1 MKEISDFISS
11 VGFPIVVC
19 LIMIY
24 QQEKISGSYIDIVN
38 SLKELVA
45 DNTKSI
51 NLLISRAKENDEKI
65 MMYWKQQTGDK
76 QQTEVKQQTG
86 VKLDENKQETSETL
100 PDNK

>member
-19 LIMIY
+19 LLMIY
-24 QQEKISGSYIDIVN
+24 QQQKISGSYIDIVN

-65 MMYWKQQTGDK
+65 MMYWKQH
-76 QQTEVKQQTG
+76 TG
-86 VKLDENKQETSETL
+86 VKLDENKQQTGVELDENRQETSETL

>member
-19 LIMIY
+19 LLMIY
-24 QQEKISGSYIDIVN
+24 QQEKMSSSYIDIVN

-65 MMYWKQQTGDK
+65 MMYWKQ
-76 QQTEVKQQTG
+76 TG
-86 VKLDENKQETSETL
+86 VKLDENKQETSETV

>member
-11 VGFPIVVC
+11 VGFPIVIC
-19 LIMIY
+19 LLMIY
-24 QQEKISGSYIDIVN
+24 QQEKMSGSYIDIVN
-38 SLKELVA
+38 SLKELIA

-65 MMYWKQQTGDK
+65 MMYWKQQTG
-76 QQTEVKQQTG
+76 
-86 VKLDENKQETSETL
+86 VKLDENRQETSETL

>member
-19 LIMIY
+19 LLMIY
-24 QQEKISGSYIDIVN
+24 QQEKLSSSYIDIVN
-38 SLKELVA
+38 SLKELIS

-65 MMYWKQQTGDK
+65 MMYWKQQS
-76 QQTEVKQQTG
+76 G
-86 VKLDENKQETSETL
+86 VKLDEDKQETSETL
-100 PDNK
+100 SNNK

>member
-19 LIMIY
+19 LLMIY
-24 QQEKISGSYIDIVN
+24 QQEKLSQSYIDIVQ
-38 SLKELVA
+38 SLKELIS

-51 NLLISRAKENDEKI
+51 NLLISRAKENDDKMLAI
-65 MMYWKQQTGDK
+65 MQGGKNNNEDK
-76 QQTEVKQQTG
+76 QEISKP
-86 VKLDENKQETSETL
+86 L

>member
-19 LIMIY
+19 LVMIY
-24 QQEKISGSYIDIVN
+24 QQEKMSSSYIDIVN

-51 NLLISRAKENDEKI
+51 NLLINRAKENDEKI

>member
-19 LIMIY
+19 LLMIY
-24 QQEKISGSYIDIVN
+24 QQEKLSQSYIDIVQ
-38 SLKELVA
+38 SLKELIS

-51 NLLISRAKENDEKI
+51 NLLISRAKENDDKMLAI
-65 MMYWKQQTGDK
+65 MG
-76 QQTEVKQQTG
+76 G
-86 VKLDENKQETSETL
+86 VNKDENKQETSQPL

>member
-19 LIMIY
+19 LLMIY
-24 QQEKISGSYIDIVN
+24 QQEKMSSSYIDIVN

-65 MMYWKQQTGDK
+65 MMYWKQQTGVSDK
-76 QQTEVKQQTG
+76 NNQTG
-86 VKLDENKQETSETL
+86 VKLDENRQETSETV

>member
-19 LIMIY
+19 LLMIY
-24 QQEKISGSYIDIVN
+24 QQEKMSSSYIDIVN
-38 SLKELVA
+38 SLKELIA

-65 MMYWKQQTGDK
+65 MMYWKQAGD
-76 QQTEVKQQTG
+76 
-86 VKLDENKQETSETL
+86 KLDEDKQETSETVS
-100 PDNK
+100 DNK

>member
-19 LIMIY
+19 LLMIY
-24 QQEKISGSYIDIVN
+24 QQEKMSSSYIDIVN

-65 MMYWKQQTGDK
+65 MMYWKQQQTGDK
-76 QQTEVKQQTG
+76 VN
-86 VKLDENKQETSETL
+86 ENKQETSETI